1 MDTGIK
7 VGDIMTRNFIHVPE
21 NTNLYDCA
29 KMMVKKRVGSL
40 MIKEGGA
47 LKGIITEK
55 DIIWAVVKKTK
66 KDLKSILAKEIMK
79 RKVVTIKPSA
89 DITEAVSRFKK
100 KKIRRLPVVEQGK
113 LIGLLT
119 EKDVLKI
126 DPDLFQMI
134 AETIKIREETEKLK
148 RKGMSS
154 KRVEGICEEC
164 GEFAILLKEDG
175 QMICEDCCNER
186 ELIN

>member
-7 VGDIMTRNFIHVPE
+7 VGDIMTRNFIYVSKD
-21 NTNLYDCA
+21 TNLYDCA

-40 MIKEGGA
+40 MIKEDST
-47 LKGIITEK
+47 LRGIITEK

-66 KDLKSILAKEIMK
+66 KGLKDILVKDIMK
-79 RKVVTIKPSA
+79 RKVITVKPSA
-89 DITEAVSRFKK
+89 DITEAMDKFKK

-126 DPDLFQMI
+126 DPGLFQMI

-148 RKGMSS
+148 RKNRNPR
-154 KRVEGICEEC
+154 RVEGICEEC
-164 GEFAILLKEDG
+164 GEFAILLKEG
-175 QMICEDCCNER
+175 NQMICEECYNKR
-186 ELIN
+186 